1 MTETLRQ
8 SLSALVDQ
16 EATEFEARKILDGTK
31 TCGDL
36 KGYWASCQ
44 AISSTMRG
52 EEMLDTTLLDRINA
66 ELDGVAEANPTID
79 VQQMSLIHIT
89 DPTRR

>member
-31 TCGDL
+31 NT
-36 KGYWASCQ
+36 W
-44 AISSTMRG
+44 
-52 EEMLDTTLLDRINA
+52 
-66 ELDGVAEANPTID
+66 
-79 VQQMSLIHIT
+79 
-89 DPTRR
+89 